1 MEQYVLISPD
11 SQVLFQR
18 IGSLPRTKTF
28 GSNPLNILHI
38 DSSILGDGS
47 ASRLLSRELVS
58 RLTAAN
64 SSAKVKYL
72 DLAVDALPHL
82 SGGSLAQ
89 SDESGAARNS
99 QAMSDFLGAD
109 VIVIGAP
116 MYNFAIPSQLK
127 AWIDRIVV
135 KEKTFRYTQAGPEGL
150 AKGKR
155 VLVAVARG
163 GVYAPGSPAE
173 FAESYL
179 KHVFGFIGISDVTF
193 VRAEGLG
200 LSPEHR
206 AKSLNSAL
214 ATIHEPIAAAA

>member
-1 MEQYVLISPD
+1 MNL
-11 SQVLFQR
+11 
-18 IGSLPRTKTF
+18 
-28 GSNPLNILHI
+28 LHI
-38 DSSILGDGS
+38 DSSILGANS

-58 RLTAAN
+58 RLTAEHPGAE
-64 SSAKVKYL
+64 VKYL
-72 DLAVDALPHL
+72 DLAADALPHL

-89 SDESGAARNS
+89 ADQGETARNS

-135 KEKTFRYTQAGPEGL
+135 AGKTFRYTPAGPEGL
-150 AKGKR
+150 VKGKR
-155 VLVAVARG
+155 VFVAVSRG
-163 GVYAPGSPAE
+163 SVYTPGSPAE

-179 KHVFGFIGISDVTF
+179 KHVLGFIGISDVTF

-200 LSPEHR
+200 LSPEQR
-206 AKSLNSAL
+206 AKSLNGAV
-214 ATIHEPIAAAA
+214 ATIRTPIAAAA

>member
-1 MEQYVLISPD
+1 M
-11 SQVLFQR
+11 
-18 IGSLPRTKTF
+18 
-28 GSNPLNILHI
+28 NILHI
-38 DSSILGDGS
+38 DSSILGDNS

-58 RLTAAN
+58 RLRADNPGAE
-64 SSAKVKYL
+64 VKYL
-72 DLAVDALPHL
+72 DLAADALPHL

-89 SDESGAARNS
+89 ADQDEAVRNA

-135 KEKTFRYTQAGPEGL
+135 KGQTFRYTQTGPEGL

-155 VLVAVARG
+155 VFVAVARG
-163 GVYAPGSPAE
+163 SVYAPGSPAE

-206 AKSLNSAL
+206 AKSVDTAV
-214 ATIHEPIAAAA
+214 ATIHTQLRAAA